1 MMLHLEPPEV
11 KGYGSITTTSGFD
24 RTAQV
29 LITIGLPL
37 RTTRTT
43 TDLVTK
49 PSYWFWLQ
57 VLSTRPASTSRAM
70 SGASENSTTS
80 AGSPAST
87 ARLCSPD
94 EPYDSLNS
102 TFAPASVFW
111 KAGISSA

>member
-1 MMLHLEPPEV
+1 MMFHLAPPDV
-11 KGYGSITTTSGFD
+11 NGLGSITSTLGFV
-24 RTAQV
+24 RSAQV
-29 LITIGLPL
+29 MIPLGLPL

-49 PSYWFWLQ
+49 PLYLFWSQ
-57 VLSTRPASTSRAM
+57 VLTTRLALTSRVV

-94 EPYDSLNS
+94 EPYDSLSS
-102 TFAPASVFW
+102 TSLPAAVFW